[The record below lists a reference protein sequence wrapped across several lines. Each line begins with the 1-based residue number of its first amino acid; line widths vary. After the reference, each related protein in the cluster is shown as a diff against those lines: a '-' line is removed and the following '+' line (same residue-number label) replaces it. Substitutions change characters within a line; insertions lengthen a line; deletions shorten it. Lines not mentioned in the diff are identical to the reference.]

1 MSTSRNPTAE
11 EYNRLYKVFGD
22 IQDLFGIKSTDTYE
36 DLYVQLKYKF
46 EGGFIKPPP
55 RPIKDCKIRN
65 GYRVIGANTTDY
77 KETVWYFST
86 LEQANAFASQLT
98 KDTGKEVDVCKYL
111 GSWRRPE
118 PSMEF
123 IKSED

>member
-1 MSTSRNPTAE
+1 MSTAE

-36 DLYVQLKYKF
+36 DLYIQLKAQFQTK
-46 EGGFIKPPP
+46 KPVPV
-55 RPIKDCKIRN
+55 RDNKIRN
-65 GYRVIGANTTDY
+65 GFRVIGKNTTDY

-86 LEQANAFASQLT
+86 LEQANAFASQLA
-98 KDTGKEVDVCKYL
+98 KDTGKEVDVTKYL